1 MPEARMGTETAF
13 HDMIWRE
20 GDIEVRVDR
29 DRMTWQA
36 DGETMTFLAS
46 DGPPPQPTIPPQT
59 SVGPLDCGDEE
70 VERVRV
76 PASGTGL
83 EEIIPEGGR
92 LTGGL
97 DGVASVDQSDP
108 EPVWIGF
115 DSSGAPVV
123 LVWFDDVSPATFSIF
138 RCP

>member
-1 MPEARMGTETAF
+1 
-13 HDMIWRE
+13 
-20 GDIEVRVDR
+20 
-29 DRMTWQA
+29 
-36 DGETMTFLAS
+36 
-46 DGPPPQPTIPPQT
+46 
-59 SVGPLDCGDEE
+59 
-70 VERVRV
+70 
-76 PASGTGL
+76 
-83 EEIIPEGGR
+83 
-92 LTGGL
+92 L